1 MTLQE
6 LIKTKRKEKK
16 LTKTELAQLSGVS
29 IQTLV
34 RIEHGHKPN
43 IMTLYNVLKVLD
55 IDIET
60 VDF

>member
-34 RIEHGHKPN
+34 RIENGHKPN

-55 IDIET
+55 VDIET